1 MINLRKIKIKQISN
15 LIIEKGFSLVELLVT
30 IAIISVLAAAGL
42 LGYNKYILSAKRAT
56 NEANAK
62 SLADA
67 LAAESV
73 TPNIC
78 NEPATSD
85 ASGSYFDGTLINSK
99 ALISDHYSLVN
110 CANKILK
117 NNKWINP
124 YTALQY
130 GSASGGSNIAIN
142 YVGSNTDVTGNHQF
156 LASLALYSLQS
167 GPFNQ
172 SGSSYTDAYSA
183 TYNNS
188 CAVVCSDQLSGQQIQ
203 PANPGESLFY
213 YSTVVNN
220 YSSYQVNSPAA
231 GLIIVSLDYIDNYN
245 NNNGGSNSVDKG
257 PFAVATCDPFPPD
270 GNNSDGALTKFF
282 TINIQ

>member
-142 YVGSNTDVTGNHQF
+142 YIGLNTDPGSNHNFYTSV
-156 LASLALYSLQS
+156 AIYSLQ
-167 GPFNQ
+167 GAFDQ

-183 TYNNS
+183 TYNGS
-188 CAVVCSDQLSGQQIQ
+188 CAVLCSDQLSGQKIQ
-203 PANPGESLFY
+203 AANPNESLLY
-213 YSTVVNN
+213 YPDFIRQPTSN
-220 YSSYQVNSPAA
+220 YPVNSPAA
-231 GLIIVSLDYIDNYN
+231 GLLIVSLDYSDNSN
-245 NNNGGSNSVDKG
+245 NAGIDKG